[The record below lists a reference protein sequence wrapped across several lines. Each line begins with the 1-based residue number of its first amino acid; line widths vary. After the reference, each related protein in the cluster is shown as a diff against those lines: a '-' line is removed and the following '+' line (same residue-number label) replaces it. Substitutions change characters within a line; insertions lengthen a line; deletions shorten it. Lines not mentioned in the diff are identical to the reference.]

1 MKKVFVSWSGG
12 KDGCLALY
20 RVLRAG
26 MDVRYL
32 ANMVSED
39 GVRSRSHGIRAAVIK
54 KQAEA
59 MGIPIVQRPTAD
71 DAYEASFIEMLREF
85 QREGIEEGVFG
96 DIDFP
101 PHREWVENVC
111 RQAGLAARLPLWG
124 EDQSKLL
131 EEFVGAG
138 FKAVVVV
145 VKASLLG
152 KDLLGGFVDKDFL
165 ALMQRTKDVT
175 PCGEAGEYH
184 TLVVDGPIF
193 KKRLEIVRSE
203 VVTRGEH
210 HFLEILETRLK
221 TKKPAG
227 RQL

>member
-26 MDVRYL
+26 MDVRRL
-32 ANMVSED
+32 ANMISED

-59 MGIPIVQRPTAD
+59 MGIPIVQQPTAD
-71 DAYEASFIEMLREF
+71 DTYEASFIEMLQEF
-85 QREGIEEGVFG
+85 RREGIEGGVFG

-111 RQAGLAARLPLWG
+111 QRAGLTANLPLWQ
-124 EDQSKLL
+124 ESQAKLL
-131 EEFVGAG
+131 EEFIGAG
-138 FKAVVVV
+138 FQAVVVV
-145 VKASLLG
+145 VKAELLG
-152 KDLLGGFVDKDFL
+152 KELLGRVVDKDFL
-165 ALMQRTKDVT
+165 ALMQSTKGVT

-184 TLVVDGPIF
+184 TLVVDGPVF
-193 KKRLEIVRSE
+193 KKRLEIIKSE
-203 VVTRGEH
+203 VISRGEH

-221 TKKPAG
+221 TKKPTG
-227 RQL
+227 W

>member
-1 MKKVFVSWSGG
+1 
-12 KDGCLALY
+12 
-20 RVLRAG
+20 

-59 MGIPIVQRPTAD
+59 LGVPIVQRPTAD
-71 DAYEASFIEMLREF
+71 NTYEATFIEMLREF
-85 QREGIEEGVFG
+85 KREGIKEGVFG

-111 RQAGLAARLPLWG
+111 RQVGLAARLPLWG
-124 EDQSKLL
+124 EDQAKLL
-131 EEFVGAG
+131 AEFIDAG

-145 VKASLLG
+145 VKAGLLG
-152 KDLLGGFVDKDFL
+152 KELLGRVVDKDFL
-165 ALMQRTKDVT
+165 ALMQRTGGVT

-193 KKRLEIVRSE
+193 RKRLEIVKSE
-203 VVTRGEH
+203 IITRGEH

-221 TKKPAG
+221 SKKPA
-227 RQL
+227 RR

>member
-26 MDVRYL
+26 MDVRRL

-59 MGIPIVQRPTAD
+59 MGISIVQRPTAD
-71 DAYEASFIEMLREF
+71 DTYEASFIEMLQEF
-85 QREGIEEGVFG
+85 KRDGIECGVFG

-111 RQAGLAARLPLWG
+111 RRAGLAAHLPLWQ
-124 EDQSKLL
+124 ESQAKLL
-131 EEFVGAG
+131 EEFIEAG
-138 FKAVVVV
+138 FQAVVVV
-145 VKASLLG
+145 VKAGLLG
-152 KDLLGGFVDKDFL
+152 KELLGRAIDKDFL
-165 ALMQRTKDVT
+165 ALMQNTKGVT

-184 TLVVDGPIF
+184 TLVVDGPVF
-193 KKRLEIVRSE
+193 KKRLDIVGSEI
-203 VVTRGEH
+203 VTRGEH

-227 RQL
+227 R

>member
-26 MDVRYL
+26 MDVRCL

-39 GVRSRSHGIRAAVIK
+39 GVRSRSHGIRASVIK

-59 MGIPIVQRPTAD
+59 LGIPIVQRPTAD
-71 DAYEASFIEMLREF
+71 DTYEASFIEMLQEF
-85 QREGIEEGVFG
+85 RREGIEEGIFG

-124 EDQSKLL
+124 EDQAKLL
-131 EEFVGAG
+131 EEFIGAG
-138 FKAVVVV
+138 FQAVVVV
-145 VKASLLG
+145 VKAGLLG
-152 KDLLGGFVDKDFL
+152 KELLGRVVDKDFL
-165 ALMQRTKDVT
+165 ALMQRTAGVT

-193 KKRLEIVRSE
+193 KKRLEIVQSE
-203 VVTRGEH
+203 IVTRGEH

-221 TKKPAG
+221 SK
-227 RQL
+227 

>member
-1 MKKVFVSWSGG
+1 VKKVFVSWSGG

-26 MDVRYL
+26 MDVCYL

-39 GVRSRSHGIRAAVIK
+39 SQRSRSHGIRSAIIK

-59 MGIPIVQRPTAD
+59 LGIPIVQRPTAD

-85 QREGIEEGVFG
+85 QREGIEEGIFG

-111 RQAGLAARLPLWG
+111 RRAGLTARLPLWQ
-124 EDQSKLL
+124 ESQSKLL
-131 EEFVGAG
+131 KEFIGAG
-138 FKAVVVV
+138 FRAVVVV
-145 VKASLLG
+145 VKAGLLG
-152 KDLLGGFVDKDFL
+152 KELLGRSVDKDFL
-165 ALMQRTKDVT
+165 ALMESTKGVT

-184 TLVVDGPIF
+184 TLVVDGPVF
-193 KKRLEIVRSE
+193 KKRLEITKSKI
-203 VVTRGEH
+203 VTRGEH

>member
-59 MGIPIVQRPTAD
+59 MGISIVQQRTAD
-71 DAYEASFIEMLREF
+71 DTYEASFIEMLRVF
-85 QREGIEEGVFG
+85 KSEGIEGGVFG
-96 DIDFP
+96 DIDFL

-131 EEFVGAG
+131 AEFIEAG
-138 FKAVVVV
+138 FRAVVVV
-145 VKASLLG
+145 VKAGLLG
-152 KDLLGGFVDKDFL
+152 KELLGRVVDKDFL
-165 ALMQRTKDVT
+165 ALLQRSKDVT
-175 PCGEAGEYH
+175 PCGETSEYH
-184 TLVVDGPIF
+184 TLVIDGPVF
-193 KKRLEIVRSE
+193 NKRLEIIKSE

-221 TKKPAG
+221 TKKTLG
-227 RQL
+227 R